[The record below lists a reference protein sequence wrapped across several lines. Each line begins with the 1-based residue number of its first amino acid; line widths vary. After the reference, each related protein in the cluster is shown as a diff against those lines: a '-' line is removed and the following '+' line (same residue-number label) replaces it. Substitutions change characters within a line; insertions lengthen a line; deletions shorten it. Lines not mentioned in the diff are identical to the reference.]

1 MAKTQDDINDLAAE
15 QGGLVDLANK
25 LSGPAEYINK
35 DGFLYEVKDS
45 DKPDLGP
52 IQSGSGVG
60 KGGSP
65 LFAGKM
71 TGGGGFSTTDFGG
84 DFTRAMIAGGVSP
97 SIYGL
102 PGEARDYAPGG
113 KFNVGGKSSLS
124 PGGYQST
131 GETGQLG
138 GEDAVFVTGKR
149 LDPIDVKFDKL
160 VSDPSMSGMGLTPD
174 MSTFVNPGDQPTY
187 MSAAVDSVKSFLGRL
202 AQVHPATR
210 NAAFAMGFVKNLREA
225 ENPQEFVKGVLGQLA
240 MRKVGGKL
248 GLSGMQKQGIGGLMN
263 MAQGKQNLAQ
273 TVGGLANSAAFRAA
287 APNILRSVY
296 KDHGMNGVYLALTAL
311 GMGKEAAGKGIY
323 GALATPSGPGGGG

>member
-15 QGGLVDLANK
+15 QGGLPDLANR
-25 LSGPAEYINK
+25 LSGPPGYINK
-35 DGFLYEVKDS
+35 DGFLYRVTES
-45 DKPDLGP
+45 EKPDLGP

-60 KGGSP
+60 KSGSP
-65 LFAGKM
+65 TFAGKM

-113 KFNVGGKSSLS
+113 KFSVGGGSSLS

-131 GETGQLG
+131 GETGELG
-138 GEDAVFVTGKR
+138 GETAVFVTGER

-160 VSDPSMSGMGLTPD
+160 VSDPSMSGMGLTPGNNP
-174 MSTFVNPGDQPTY
+174 TGFVNPGDQPTY
-187 MSAAVDSVKSFLGRL
+187 MSAAVDSVKGFLGRL

-225 ENPQEFVKGVLGQLA
+225 ENPQEFVKGVLSQLA
-240 MRKVGGKL
+240 MKKVGGSL

-263 MAQGKQNLAQ
+263 MAQGKQNLGQ
-273 TVGGLANSAAFRAA
+273 TLGSLGTSAAFRSA
-287 APNILRSVY
+287 APSIFKSAY
-296 KDHGMNGVYLALTAL
+296 DKGGMNGVYAAAAALQMAQR
-311 GMGKEAAGKGIY
+311 GAQQKVS
-323 GALATPSGPGGGG
+323 GALGPGGGG

>member
-1 MAKTQDDINDLAAE
+1 MAKSENDINELAAE
-15 QGGLVDLANK
+15 QGGLADLANK
-25 LSGPAEYINK
+25 LSNMTGRRAVVE
-35 DGFLYEVKDS
+35 DGQLKEVRNT
-45 DKPDLGP
+45 GP

-60 KGGSP
+60 KSGSP
-65 LFAGKM
+65 TFAGKM

-113 KFNVGGKSSLS
+113 KFSVGGGSSLS

-131 GETGQLG
+131 AETGKLG
-138 GEDAVFVTGKR
+138 GETAVFLTAER

-160 VSDPSMSGMGLTPD
+160 VSDPSMSGMGLTPGNNP
-174 MSTFVNPGDQPTY
+174 TGFVNPGDQPTY
-187 MSAAVDSVKSFLGRL
+187 MSAAVDSVKGFLGRL

-225 ENPQEFVKGVLGQLA
+225 ENPQEFVKGVLSQLA
-240 MRKVGGKL
+240 MKKVGGSL

-273 TVGGLANSAAFRAA
+273 TVGGLANSAGFRAA
-287 APNILRSVY
+287 APKILRSVY

-311 GMGKEAAGKGIY
+311 GMGRDAAGKGIY

>member
-35 DGFLYEVKDS
+35 DGFLYRVTES

-131 GETGQLG
+131 GETGELG
-138 GEDAVFVTGKR
+138 GETAVFVTGER

-187 MSAAVDSVKSFLGRL
+187 MSAAVNSVKSFLGRL
-202 AQVHPATR
+202 AKIHPATR
-210 NAAFAMGFVKNLREA
+210 NATFALGFIKGLQDAKDPKSFVTNVVK
-225 ENPQEFVKGVLGQLA
+225 QLGA
-240 MRKVGGKL
+240 SKIGSSL
-248 GLSGMQKQGIGGLMN
+248 GLSGLQKQGVGSLIN
-263 MAQGKQNLAQ
+263 MARGRQDLGQ
-273 TVGGLANSAAFRAA
+273 TIKGLGTSAAFRKA
-287 APNILRSVY
+287 APSIFKSAY
-296 KDHGMNGVYLALTAL
+296 AQGGMNGVYAAAAALSMAQ
-311 GMGKEAAGKGIY
+311 KAAMKR
-323 GALATPSGPGGGG
+323 AMQPGPGGGG